1 MRRLSKNQC
10 RLDLRRLVLL
20 ACAVMMVFAVL
31 PAAAYADQE
40 RETVRVGYY
49 ENEVFQEGAEDGA
62 VKTGY
67 AYEYYQKLSEY
78 TGWRYTYVYGGF
90 NELYQMLL
98 DGEIDLLA
106 GLAWREE
113 REALIGYPDAVMGNE
128 SYYLVKHDEDDVI
141 TAEPASLNGSRIGVL
156 DSAMVDVL
164 NRYLDD
170 HGVAAT
176 VVAYPDYT
184 KLFDA
189 FDSHAVDILAAESDG
204 AHGRDHA
211 EVISVFGASDYYLCV
226 NKSRPDLLAE
236 LNAAQAMLAVSE
248 PSYLTTLRSRYYS
261 VSVTAR
267 AFSQAE
273 REWLDGHA
281 SLHVGYFD
289 NYLPFSD
296 TDEQGNVNGAVK
308 DIVSAILDAVGRPDI
323 AVTYSGYKSYDDMIA
338 AINAGEVDAVFPV
351 GGGLFYSEENGI
363 YQSNTVSAAPAELVY
378 RGEFSEETTGHF
390 AINENN
396 RMQYYFVR
404 TNYPDA
410 EITFCQ
416 SIDEC
421 LSAVLAGKAG
431 CATMNG
437 LRANDILRNRKY
449 NALSHRQTS
458 YMDSRCFGV
467 EIGNEGLLRLLN
479 RGISILGVEYTQNLL
494 HRYNDGLFSYGFADV
509 LRDHMALF
517 GSIVLA
523 IAAIIIF
530 LLVRD
535 SRRSKQEVREKEASR
550 LELEEKNR
558 ELAESEKALSDALI
572 TAEHANNAK
581 TAFLNSMSHD
591 IRTPM
596 NAIIGL
602 TTIAEKNAGDVE
614 STRESLRKI
623 GLASNHLLTLINDI
637 LDISKVESGKLKL
650 SPLTFSIVETVENL
664 VNLSQPMVKEKNI
677 EFFFH
682 INRME
687 KEYLYADQLRLNQIY
702 INILSN
708 AIKYT
713 QPGGRVSV
721 EMREEVSTQPGC
733 IRLTYVV
740 ADTGMGMSPE
750 FMKTMYQPFS
760 RQTDSRVNSIQ
771 GTGLGLAITKQMVE
785 LMGGTIDCQSEQGK
799 GTTFTVVLDIPVAE
813 KQRDDMHLD
822 SIDALIVDDDE
833 ILLSTASDILGSL
846 GAKVDQA
853 HSGAEALS
861 MIAGRHE
868 SGRDYSIVIIDWRM
882 PDTDGVETIRRIRA
896 EIDENIP
903 ILLVSSYDWSDIEDL
918 AKEAGANGFVSKPL
932 FRSTLYDKINALIG
946 TEPKSVEPEDD
957 YSDLAGLHILVAE
970 DNDVNWEIISA
981 MLGMFGITCDRAE
994 NGRICV
1000 DTMREA
1006 EKGRYE
1012 LIFMD
1017 VQMPE
1022 MNGLDATRAIR
1033 KLEDPWASSIPIIAM
1048 TADAFSENVTECL
1061 NAGMNGHI
1069 AKPIDI
1075 KLVIKEIRRIK
1086 EGREQA

>member
-1 MRRLSKNQC
+1 MKKTLIVIVNAIIMAAILVFVVLYSRYDSMDAYRRQIEHFENTTVTMEHVTENYLEGEQRICDVWAHYIDSQAMTMKEAVDFIRASHALTNTSAHLISLETRTGLSTRPKQGTADDYEISYQ
-10 RLDLRRLVLL
+10 RVGLLDDVSWIDEIGRSINITRAYTNPMNGEQSLAFCNRVSLYDPDRKASSDAVLL
-20 ACAVMMVFAVL
+20 RVVPISELEAKWVFPQAEFANAEL
-31 PAAAYADQE
+31 SMIDANGDYILK
-40 RETVRVGYY
+40 GYSFKNSSFFEFY
-49 ENEVFQEGAEDGA
+49 
-62 VKTGY
+62 K
-67 AYEYYQKLSEY
+67 
-78 TGWRYTYVYGGF
+78 
-90 NELYQMLL
+90 
-98 DGEIDLLA
+98 
-106 GLAWREE
+106 
-113 REALIGYPDAVMGNE
+113 
-128 SYYLVKHDEDDVI
+128 SYNA
-141 TAEPASLNGSRIGVL
+141 TEPASSKALFARITSSTGSVSMNNSRGQECILAFTPVTATTGWTLLGFVPAKDLNVGRENWLLVGVI
-156 DSAMVDVL
+156 SACLLILFIFDLFYVLYL
-164 NRYLDD
+164 NRRLQ
-170 HGVAAT
+170 VAAR
-176 VVAYPDYT
+176 D
-184 KLFDA
+184 
-189 FDSHAVDILAAESDG
+189 AES
-204 AHGRDHA
+204 A
-211 EVISVFGASDYYLCV
+211 
-226 NKSRPDLLAE
+226 NK
-236 LNAAQAMLAVSE
+236 
-248 PSYLTTLRSRYYS
+248 
-261 VSVTAR
+261 
-267 AFSQAE
+267 
-273 REWLDGHA
+273 
-281 SLHVGYFD
+281 
-289 NYLPFSD
+289 
-296 TDEQGNVNGAVK
+296 
-308 DIVSAILDAVGRPDI
+308 
-323 AVTYSGYKSYDDMIA
+323 
-338 AINAGEVDAVFPV
+338 
-351 GGGLFYSEENGI
+351 
-363 YQSNTVSAAPAELVY
+363 
-378 RGEFSEETTGHF
+378 
-390 AINENN
+390 
-396 RMQYYFVR
+396 
-404 TNYPDA
+404 
-410 EITFCQ
+410 
-416 SIDEC
+416 
-421 LSAVLAGKAG
+421 
-431 CATMNG
+431 
-437 LRANDILRNRKY
+437 
-449 NALSHRQTS
+449 
-458 YMDSRCFGV
+458 
-467 EIGNEGLLRLLN
+467 
-479 RGISILGVEYTQNLL
+479 
-494 HRYNDGLFSYGFADV
+494 
-509 LRDHMALF
+509 
-517 GSIVLA
+517 
-523 IAAIIIF
+523 
-530 LLVRD
+530 
-535 SRRSKQEVREKEASR
+535 
-550 LELEEKNR
+550 
-558 ELAESEKALSDALI
+558 
-572 TAEHANNAK
+572 AK
-581 TAFLNSMSHD
+581 TDFLSTMSHD

-1033 KLEDPWASSIPIIAM
+1033 KLEDPWASSIPIVAM